1 MGFRRGS
8 FENTS
13 ITSSVGRAKEHS
25 TIRPDE
31 GVPLRMGAKALD
43 SWANAFGKMAQTASR
58 VKAVQQQNANTQSV
72 CKEAAM
78 NAATELQNYKDMD
91 PSIQNKEEL
100 ANLEQR
106 ANQMNARY
114 RASMTLGVFS
124 NEFDMNKDYAKAGY

>member
-13 ITSSVGRAKEHS
+13 VVSSVGRAKEHS

-31 GVPLRMGAKALD
+31 GTPLRIGAKALD
-43 SWANAFGKMAQTASR
+43 SWANTFGKMAQKEENNASL
-58 VKAVQQQNANTQSV
+58 QSV

-78 NAATELQNYKDMD
+78 NAATDLQNYKDMD
-91 PSIQNKEEL
+91 PSIQDKQER
-100 ANLEQR
+100 ANLEMR

-114 RASMTLGVFS
+114 RASMKRGVFS
-124 NEFDMNKDYAKAGY
+124 GEFDMNRDYAEARY

>member
-31 GVPLRMGAKALD
+31 GTPLRIGAKALD
-43 SWANAFGKMAQTASR
+43 SWADAFGKMAQTASR
-58 VKAVQQQNANTQSV
+58 AKAVQQQNANTQSV
-72 CKEAAM
+72 CKEAVM

-91 PSIQNKEEL
+91 PSIQNKQEL

-114 RASMTLGVFS
+114 RASMKLGVFS
-124 NEFDMNKDYAKAGY
+124 NEFDMNKDYAEAGY